1 MGELGGMT
9 IETTNHGTWIDAHG
23 VEHTAWTAID
33 LDTYDGPPALVGYCT
48 TREEATADLLEQL
61 EG

>member
-1 MGELGGMT
+1 MT